1 MTIVV
6 CLYAETGLLKIEPI
20 MFAYISHNYQRHMN
34 LTNTANSNKRLII
47 IGLLLLYIA
56 FNFWGGSRYPA
67 LNDKATMGGETKLE
81 DTLSF
86 EVVLESQEGD
96 PVYKRIAYST
106 VNWVNTNRQG
116 MTFGVL
122 FAGAF
127 LTFLSML
134 RRRSFKGSY
143 ANALM
148 GFVIGS
154 PLGVCVNCAAPI
166 AKGLHSAGARLE
178 TTLTT
183 MFSSPTMNIVVL
195 TMVFSVFPFYMAM
208 TKVIATLIFILLL
221 IPLMCRYL
229 FPEETLATYEQVN
242 AIDISPEK
250 PLVENW
256 TEAALNT
263 AREFLKNLWFIVI
276 RTVPLMFLA
285 GFLGA
290 VFTTLVPL
298 DSFIGN
304 EYTFIGL
311 LLVSLVGVFLPVPIA
326 LDVVLASALMA
337 SGLPIAYVMALLFT
351 LGTYS
356 VYPFM
361 IIWRSIS
368 LKLAVVLYLTVAA
381 IGMITAHA
389 IHHYHNWEI
398 QQMLDV
404 FGEAHAA
411 ELPAAV
417 TRDGVR
423 ITSTNLDRQ
432 KSNNKTPFSRMEG
445 DELGLVRPNLFSVED
460 YWPPFYYGRGIASG
474 DFNNDGWDDILVA
487 TEKGP
492 LLFKNNFGKD
502 FTTQKLELPEH
513 NTFMVALVDINND
526 GWLDIFHTTYHHG
539 NHYILNDKGRYHKK
553 NMVSLPLNENSLTL
567 GLTFGDIDLDGDLDA
582 AIGGW
587 FYGWPK
593 EIPPAEAGQNL
604 LLINNGKHL
613 VGENLQGITG
623 ETLSM
628 LFTDYNHDKNPDL
641 IVGNDFIQPDIFYL
655 GNGDGSLK
663 QIKRQEGI
671 IPLTTHTTMSIDT
684 GDIDNDLRFEI
695 YLDQIAAGGSAK
707 AARLESQ
714 RLGKYCKDIQ
724 NEQQKSDCQKNIEIR
739 RFFRFGS
746 KHQPSDIKL
755 CKLINEKEEQDAC
768 MEMMVMKTA
777 VQNKKQDLC
786 KHINDKQS
794 RAYILCDNYFKKSV
808 VTTKDEYKQGIPQ
821 RLNQNVLLLP
831 QEDGKYIDAAEKFH
845 VDIGGWSWN
854 AKFADLDNDE
864 WLDLYV
870 VNGTLRR
877 PLTNTNFF
885 FRNLQ
890 GKDFED
896 KTMESGLDSFMAMS
910 AYTYLDMDN
919 DGDLDIVTTTINGP
933 LWIYKNNSEKNSII
947 FKLDDQKGNRFGIGS
962 KLIIHYGPEN
972 KSHQIRELKAG
983 GGYISF
989 DAPYMHFGLGKHDKV
1004 NKIEIF
1010 WSTGKHQVIEEEF
1023 IAGHRYTLERL

>member
-1 MTIVV
+1 
-6 CLYAETGLLKIEPI
+6 
-20 MFAYISHNYQRHMN
+20 MN
-34 LTNTANSNKRLII
+34 LTNSVNSHKRLVII
-47 IGLLLLYIA
+47 VLLLSTIA

-67 LNDKATMGGETKLE
+67 LNDKATMGSETRLE

-86 EVVLESQEGD
+86 EVMLEIQEGD
-96 PVYKRIAYST
+96 SLSKRIAYST

-127 LTFLSML
+127 LTFLGML

-143 ANALM
+143 ANAFL
-148 GFVIGS
+148 GFLIGS

-166 AKGLHSAGARLE
+166 AKGLHTAGARLE

-195 TMVFSVFPFYMAM
+195 TMVFTVFPLYMAM
-208 TKVIATLIFILLL
+208 IKVITTLIFILLL
-221 IPLMCRYL
+221 IPLMSRFL
-229 FPEETLATYEQVN
+229 FQKETLATHEPLSCE
-242 AIDISPEK
+242 IDTINDI
-250 PLVENW
+250 PLVESW
-256 TEAALNT
+256 TQALLT
-263 AREFLKNLWFIVI
+263 TGREFFKNLWFIII

-298 DSFIGN
+298 NDFIGS
-304 EYTFIGL
+304 EYTFLGL
-311 LLVSLVGVFLPVPIA
+311 LLVSLIGVFLPVPIA

-361 IIWRSIS
+361 IIWKSIS
-368 LKLAVVLYLTVAA
+368 IRVAVILYLAVAA
-381 IGMITAHA
+381 LGMITAHVA
-389 IHHYHNWEI
+389 QNYHDWEVK
-398 QQMLDV
+398 QMLEL
-404 FGEAHAA
+404 FGEAQAA
-411 ELPAAV
+411 DLPAGV
-417 TRDGVR
+417 THDG
-423 ITSTNLDRQ
+423 ILISSTGFSNL
-432 KSNNKTPFSRMEG
+432 KSNDTTLFSRIEG
-445 DELGLVRPNLFSVED
+445 DELGLIRPNLFSVED

-492 LLFKNNFGKD
+492 LLFRNNFGKE
-502 FTTQKLELPEH
+502 FTPHTLDIAELNKL

-526 GWLDIFHTTYHHG
+526 GWLDIFLTAYHQG
-539 NHYILNDKGRYHKK
+539 NHYILNDKGKFK
-553 NMVSLPLNENSLTL
+553 TDLISLPYNENALTL

-582 AIGGW
+582 AVGNW

-604 LLINNGKHL
+604 LLINEDSNL
-613 VGENLQGITG
+613 VEKNLEGITG

-628 LFTDYNHDKNPDL
+628 LFTDYNHDNNPDL
-641 IVGNDFIQPDIFYL
+641 IVGNDFVQPDIFYT
-655 GNGDGSLK
+655 GSGDGNLK
-663 QIKRQEGI
+663 QVTRKEGI
-671 IPLTTHTTMSIDT
+671 IPISTHTTMSIDT
-684 GDIDNDLRFEI
+684 GDINNDLQFEI

-707 AARLESQ
+707 AARLQSQ
-714 RLGKYCKDIQ
+714 RLRDYCKDIK
-724 NEQQKSDCQKNIEIR
+724 NEQQKKDCQKNIETR

-746 KHQPSDIKL
+746 KHQPTDINY
-755 CKLINEKEEQDAC
+755 CKTLASGTEQQSC
-768 MEMMVMKTA
+768 MAMMVMKTA
-777 VQNKKQDLC
+777 VQNKKPDIC
-786 KHINDKQS
+786 KHIKDKSS
-794 RAYILCDNYFKKSV
+794 RAYTLCDNYFKKSV
-808 VTTKDEYKQGIPQ
+808 VTTKAEYQQAIPQ
-821 RLNQNVLLLP
+821 RLNQNVLLLL
-831 QEDGKYIDAAEKFH
+831 QKDGKYIDVAEKFH

-864 WLDLYV
+864 WLDLYI

-890 GKDFED
+890 GKDFEE
-896 KTMESGLDSFMAMS
+896 KTMDSGLDSFMAMS
-910 AYTYLDMDN
+910 AYTYLDMDK

-933 LWIYKNNSEKNSII
+933 LWVYKNNSENNSVI
-947 FKLDDQKGNRFGIGS
+947 FKLKDQRGNRFGIGS
-962 KLIIHYGPEN
+962 KLIIHYGDKN
-972 KSHQIRELKAG
+972 KYHQIRELKAG

-989 DAPYMHFGLGKHDKV
+989 DAPSLHFGLGKHEKV

-1010 WSTGKHQVIEEEF
+1010 WSTGEHQVINKQF
-1023 IAGHRYTLERL
+1023 KSGQQYLLERL